1 MGRFTET
8 VRKIIDSDM
17 KNSLILVMLIFCVI
31 SCDTQKKISIHATVT
46 INTDAEPKLY
56 NNMIFGGFLEH
67 FGKQIYGGVFD
78 PESPLSD
85 NKGFRTDVIEALNEL
100 KVPIIRW
107 PGGCFVDGYH
117 WINGV
122 GDNRKPTDDVRWG
135 VIEPNTFGTH
145 EFIELCRLLDTEP
158 YICHNGL
165 AEVEEMINW
174 VEYSNSNEGKFAEMR
189 KYNGHPS
196 PLNVKI
202 WSVGNER
209 SGREYI
215 HKVRDAGLAMK
226 RMDSSLLVTC
236 SGIHGNSRIDPYL
249 FEAAGEYLDYIS
261 AHQYWIENWQ
271 NLEKPD
277 YLSCMM
283 LSEKPEAY
291 IQEVMNQIQT
301 AEEEGQI
308 KKGQIKI
315 AFDEWNL
322 RSWHHPGFQRFE
334 KVNYE
339 DPEIIKLIEARDKSL
354 EPSIY
359 NLSDALFSASFL
371 NSCLRNSDYVTMA
384 NIAPLVNQTGPL
396 FVHPSG
402 IVKRTHFHTLEM
414 YVNNLQKYIV
424 NSETIG
430 DILSDGK
437 DSVSVVDAIATVDKK
452 GERWAVSL
460 VNRHPS
466 DNIECQVIMGDMV
479 LNGTYNAKILTGE
492 STDSYNDID
501 NPNRVAP
508 KEIELKF
515 RDGYVQLP
523 PHSLTIVDII
533 SD

>member
-1 MGRFTET
+1 
-8 VRKIIDSDM
+8 M
-17 KNSLILVMLIFCVI
+17 KVSLILVSLTLYLL
-31 SCDTQKKISIHATVT
+31 SCDTKKNTSIYASV
-46 INTDAEPKLY
+46 IIDVDDDPKLY
-56 NNMIFGGFLEH
+56 NPMIFGGFLEH

-85 NKGFRTDVIEALNEL
+85 KKGFRTDVIEALNEL
-100 KVPIIRW
+100 KVPVIRW

-122 GDNRKPTDDVRWG
+122 GENRKPTDDVRWG

-165 AEVEEMINW
+165 ADVQEMSDW

-189 KYNGHPS
+189 RENGYPS

-209 SGREYI
+209 SGRDYI

-226 RMDSSLLVTC
+226 KMDSSLLVTC

-271 NLEKPD
+271 ILETPD
-277 YLSCMM
+277 YLSCIM

-291 IQEVMNQIQT
+291 IQDVIHQIQT
-301 AEEEGQI
+301 AEKEGQI
-308 KKGQIKI
+308 KEGKIKI

-334 KVNYE
+334 KVNYN
-339 DPEIIKLIEARDKSL
+339 DPEIIKLINARDKSL

-371 NSCLRNSDYVTMA
+371 NSCLRNSEYVTMA

-396 FVHPSG
+396 YVHPGG
-402 IVKRTHFHTLEM
+402 IVKRTHFHTIEM
-414 YVNNLQKYIV
+414 YVNNLEEYVV
-424 NSETIG
+424 NTETQG
-430 DILSDGK
+430 SKLSDGK

-452 GERWAVSL
+452 GEKWAISL
-460 VNRHPS
+460 VNRHPT
-466 DNIECQVIMGDMV
+466 DNINLNLRMGNKA
-479 LNGTYNAKILTGE
+479 LHGTYRAKILTGKSTE
-492 STDSYNDID
+492 SFNDID
-501 NPNRVAP
+501 HPNRVAP
-508 KEIELKF
+508 KEVQLKF
-515 RDGYVQLP
+515 KKGVVQLP
-523 PHSLTIVDII
+523 PHSLSIIQIEVD
-533 SD
+533 